1 MRYRLELV
9 EAALWQQFHQLRNEM
24 IITKAG
30 RCLFPLL
37 RLCLVPD
44 PNGELEVLPTHH
56 YRVLL
61 TVDALD
67 EKKWKWRQGHWVSLL
82 ISLLP
87 PPPERPSDSVLGP
100 SSAVPQ
106 RPTHPPIVFYE
117 RISGAEMRESGL
129 SFDKLKLSNRPTPS
143 NPYSVTLQSFHRYI
157 PAVHVSRL
165 VGVAGQIEE
174 PLLVKRIPQTEFIA
188 VTHYQNAHVTLLKK
202 SYNPHA
208 KGFVIS
214 EEPPALV
221 GTTSWM
227 LSPEQSSPPD
237 LTGSED
243 GKRRPRKRIR
253 PISSLESLSPSPI
266 PSDEE
271 ELQGSLA
278 LQGLAS
284 DL

>member
-87 PPPERPSDSVLGP
+87 PPPPERSSDSALQ
-100 SSAVPQ
+100 Q

-129 SFDKLKLSNRPTPS
+129 SFDKLKLSNRPSPN
-143 NPYSVTLQSFHRYI
+143 NPYSVNLQSFHRYI

-165 VGVAGQIEE
+165 VGATGQIEE
-174 PLLVKRIPQTEFIA
+174 SLLVERIPQTEFIA

-208 KGFVIS
+208 KGFVIN
-214 EEPPALV
+214 EEPPPLV

>member
-1 MRYRLELV
+1 MRYRLELI

-44 PNGELEVLPTHH
+44 PDGELEVLPTHH

-87 PPPERPSDSVLGP
+87 PERSSESNIIGP
-100 SSAVPQ
+100 QQQPQ
-106 RPTHPPIVFYE
+106 CPTHHPIVFYD

-129 SFDKLKLSNRPTPS
+129 SFDKLKLSNRPSP
-143 NPYSVTLQSFHRYI
+143 NPYSVNLQSFHRYI
-157 PAVHVSRL
+157 PAVHISRL
-165 VGVAGQIEE
+165 VGQIEE

-278 LQGLAS
+278 LQRLAS